1 MKNTFLKLKDKILGS
16 SVSDSFPD
24 ELGEDYLQ
32 IDADAKAMQSKQ
44 KVLVRP
50 FILKEFADVKMPLE
64 ALREGYTIALIN
76 VKPLK
81 DKDIIELKRAIN
93 KLKKTCEAISG
104 DIAGFGDEWVVATPN
119 FAQIWRAQM
128 AMQQAQQQAQAEQQ
142 QKTEY

>member
-16 SVSDSFPD
+16 SVKDSFPD

-32 IDADAKAMQSKQ
+32 IDTDAKALQGKQ

-50 FILKEFADVKMPLE
+50 FILKDFADIKMPLE

-81 DKDIIELKRAIN
+81 DRDVIELKRAVN

-104 DIAGFGDEWVVATPN
+104 DIAGFGEEWIVATPN

-128 AMQQAQQQAQAEQQ
+128 MAQQAQQQAAQQ
-142 QKTEY
+142 PTAY